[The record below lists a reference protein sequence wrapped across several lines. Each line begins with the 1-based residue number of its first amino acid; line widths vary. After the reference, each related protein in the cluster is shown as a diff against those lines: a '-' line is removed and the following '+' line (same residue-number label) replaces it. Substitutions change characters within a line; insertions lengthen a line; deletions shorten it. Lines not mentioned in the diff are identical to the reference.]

1 VQSVPFREILGNWR
15 FPARRPAV
23 PDLQEGF
30 PSMAEAPPAVPV
42 VDSTLSHG
50 RPRLLVCDD
59 SASMRALLG
68 TILQPHYEIHLTQT
82 AEEAL
87 AAAPRFAPDVILSD
101 LLLPGMSGSE
111 LCRAVRA
118 EPALAGVPFV
128 LVTTFGGPDAR
139 ADGLEAGADDYLV
152 KPIRPR
158 ELLARVGSLVRLRRV
173 LVALEERTRELEG
186 TNAALR
192 EARDQLVRVERLAA
206 VGSLAAG
213 LAHEINNPLAYIKA
227 GASQLRSFLDEL
239 RSAAETALSPGLAP
253 GQADALRA
261 RIREA
266 HGEATDVALALAEGS
281 RRLERLAADL
291 RVVSTPA
298 SGLDELVDPLDA
310 LDAAWTVIRSR
321 FTSLP
326 RYLVRAEPGATI
338 QSSHALVTQALLPI
352 LERAVVAAGPEGSVT
367 VEMERIQGGV
377 EVRVADSGPGIPP
390 DLLARIFDPFHNS
403 RPGTS
408 GGGLGLAVAYG
419 IAHGLGGDVTVSSP
433 PGQGATFRLRLPR
446 VPGGFVPRLGALSPG

>member
-1 VQSVPFREILGNWR
+1 M
-15 FPARRPAV
+15 
-23 PDLQEGF
+23 DLV
-30 PSMAEAPPAVPV
+30 PPAVPE
-42 VDSTLSHG
+42 VDSAVSEG
-50 RPRLLVCDD
+50 RARLLICDD
-59 SASMRALLG
+59 SPSMRVLLQ
-68 TILQPHYEIHLTQT
+68 TILAPHYEVHVTAT

-87 AAAPRFAPDVILSD
+87 ADAPRFAPDVILSD

-152 KPIRPR
+152 KPLRPR

-192 EARDQLVRVERLAA
+192 ETRDQLVRAEKLAA

-227 GASQLRSFLDEL
+227 GASQLLPYLDDL
-239 RSAAETALSPGLAP
+239 RAAAEEALAP
-253 GQADALRA
+253 GLGPDRVGALRA
-261 RIREA
+261 RMAEA
-266 HGEATDVALALAEGS
+266 HGEAADVARALTEGS

-291 RVVSTPA
+291 RVVSAPA
-298 SGLDELVDPLDA
+298 SGTQEQVEPGDA
-310 LDAAWTVIRSR
+310 LDAAWTVLRSR

-326 RYLVRAEPGATI
+326 RYEVRAEPGAPI
-338 QSSHALVTQALLPI
+338 QSSHALLTQALLPM
-352 LERAVVAAGPEGSVT
+352 LERAVLVAGPEGTVT
-367 VEMERIQGGV
+367 VTLRQIPGGV
-377 EVRVADSGPGIPP
+377 EYQVKDTGPSIPP
-390 DLLARIFDPFHNS
+390 EVLARIFDPFFNS
-403 RPGTS
+403 QPAG
-408 GGGLGLAVAYG
+408 GAGGLGLAVAYG
-419 IAHGLGGDVTVSSP
+419 IAHGLGGDLAVSSP
-433 PGQGATFRLRLPR
+433 PGQSATFRLRVPR
-446 VPGGFVPRLGALSPG
+446 LPGGFVAAVPGPPLR